1 MTDEEK
7 EKILDAALKWEPDF
21 LLRKLNEIISK
32 PPVREMLHDRIPED
46 LLQQID
52 ECSVDLRDYPILHG
66 IFDNKEKVKL
76 AKLFLANN
84 KKQIERFSQDLYTEV
99 MDVIKEIDEDLK
111 WSKSK
116 QGSLVLAIEDWLER
130 NKNSIPG
137 NEEKT
142 IVMGRN
148 IFDDNPCNIII
159 GGYSKRMSNIEIED
173 FILGLNPPVQPLF
186 IILNVNAVA

>member
-1 MTDEEK
+1 MTNE

-21 LLRKLNEIISK
+21 LLRKLNEIICK

-46 LLQQID
+46 LLQQVD
-52 ECSVDLRDYPILHG
+52 ECSVELRNNPILHG
-66 IFDNKEKVKL
+66 IFENKEKVKL

-111 WSKSK
+111 WSQSK
-116 QGSLVLAIEDWLER
+116 QGRLVLAIEDWLER
-130 NKNSIPG
+130 NRNSIPD
-137 NEEKT
+137 NEGKT

-148 IFDDNPCNIII
+148 ILDDNPCNIIV
-159 GGYSKRMSNIEIED
+159 GGYSKKMSNIEIEK
-173 FILGLNPPVQPLF
+173 FILDLKPPVQPF
-186 IILNVNAVA
+186 FVIVNRNEAE